1 MLLIDF
7 QSGIRKTKD
16 KYIGEAEVWEE
27 TQNNMKQILD
37 NLNLNYKEQDGE
49 AAFYG
54 PKLDI
59 QFKNVHGKEDTIITI
74 QIDFSLAERFGM
86 FYIDSDGKK
95 KKTPYDNS

>member
-49 AAFYG
+49 
-54 PKLDI
+54 
-59 QFKNVHGKEDTIITI
+59 
-74 QIDFSLAERFGM
+74 
-86 FYIDSDGKK
+86 
-95 KKTPYDNS
+95 